1 MFGDTGQGLGCSPE
15 PVLCADFTL
24 KALQVRMPGYLC
36 IFSCATHQANVTN
49 YVTSHRWLGLH
60 VRHVSPNVFI
70 HRRSAEKSF
79 KCLARIIFWQWI
91 KRGRFVSCIIYFIL
105 ISIYF
110 ISVTYDSFLRWWNCT
125 PCTPCVHM
133 LRRRQRFSCR
143 QDACFWPGCLWFTF
157 AYSHCV
163 WFICSQA
170 CVLARAKREKYP
182 FLAEWTCHKLDDLF
196 LVCYE

>member
-1 MFGDTGQGLGCSPE
+1 MGQGLGRSTE
-15 PVLCADFTL
+15 LVFCADFTL
-24 KALQVRMPGYLC
+24 KALHVRMPGYLC
-36 IFSCATHQANVTN
+36 IFSCATHQANVTSD
-49 YVTSHRWLGLH
+49 VTSHRWHGLH
-60 VRHVSPNVFI
+60 VRHVSTNVFI
-70 HRRSAEKSF
+70 HRRSAEK
-79 KCLARIIFWQWI
+79 CLARIIFWQRI
-91 KRGRFVSCIIYFIL
+91 KRGRVVLMHNLFHFHFNLFHKCYIWL
-105 ISIYF
+105 I
-110 ISVTYDSFLRWWNCT
+110 WNCT
-125 PCTPCVHM
+125 PRTPSVHM

-170 CVLARAKREKYP
+170 CVLARARREKYP